1 LEVHLHDKE
10 LEKLYTTGKSA
21 KLKLPENIID
31 KFFATI
37 QKIEAAITIKDLL
50 TDKGLKFEKLKGSRN
65 RYSMR
70 LSAKYRLEIEVEW
83 IDDKLTVGKFYLQKI
98 SNHYGD

>member
-1 LEVHLHDKE
+1 LNVYIDEKE
-10 LEKLYTTGKSA
+10 LEKLYSNGFSK
-21 KLKLPENIID
+21 KLKLPELIID

-37 QKIEAAITIKDLL
+37 QKIEAASSIYDLWN
-50 TDKGLKFEKLKGSRN
+50 DKGLNFEKLKGTKN

-70 LSAKYRLEIEVEW
+70 LSGKYRLEMIVNW
-83 IDDKLTVGKFYLQKI
+83 KDQKETIGDFILVTI